1 MVETL
6 YGVQHGKSI
15 GAKDMSAADFG
26 AAPGK
31 ELIKEL
37 LLLPPNT
44 SVGIEHTPEL
54 EKTFEVDGIPN
65 TTSGSLYWTEIRK
78 VCEQQHLNTVYLED
92 FLTYK
97 RFTQKIIEARA
108 LDEDLLKRN
117 VKFRNSHPNE
127 GTDKFEE
134 DETIK
139 KLLRKIYKT
148 QIEGEYI
155 FVIEREQKMLDKIAE
170 YQPQVVILGKG
181 HTDYLALKPEKL
193 TSKGVS
199 LGKYKTEERKFIPW
213 HEESDESPSNISRLI
228 QNPLP
233 DKSYLVYRELLERR
247 YRAITEGRIMSKG
260 IPEYTGTWD
269 LVIPAKGLFEIY
281 VDRVD
286 KKGTI
291 YGHIEDTL
299 GTANF
304 VGLFTENN
312 VEFYKKYNL
321 TKSSSKAGEE
331 FMMYKADGANGL
343 YAGTFKIASGHSNG
357 KEKPFSMRK
366 FSDSAK
372 LNLP

>member
-6 YGVQHGKSI
+6 YGVMHGKSLNVA
-15 GAKDMSAADFG
+15 GVRVADYDAK
-26 AAPGK
+26 PGN

-37 LLLPPNT
+37 FLLPSNT

-65 TTSGSLYWTEIRK
+65 ITSGSLYWTEIRK
-78 VCEQQHLNTVYLED
+78 VCEQQHLNIVYLED

-134 DETIK
+134 DEAIK

-155 FVIEREQKMLDKIAE
+155 FAIEREQKMLDKIAE

-213 HEESDESPSNISRLI
+213 HEESDESPSDNSRLI

-260 IPEYTGTWD
+260 IPEYIGTWD
-269 LVIPAKGLFEIY
+269 LVIPARGLFEIY
-281 VDRVD
+281 VDKRDDVH
-286 KKGTI
+286 GR
-291 YGHIEDTL
+291 IEDTL
-299 GTANF
+299 GTADF
-304 VGLFTENN
+304 VGRITENN
-312 VEFYKKYNL
+312 AVFSKKYNPS
-321 TKSSSKAGEE
+321 KSSSEAAEDS
-331 FMMYKADGANGL
+331 MMHTADGGNGYYL
-343 YAGTFKIASGHSNG
+343 GTFKIASGYKNDR
-357 KEKPFSMRK
+357 ERPFGMRK
-366 FSDSAK
+366 FSLGK
-372 LNLP
+372 LNLS